1 MLSLREKAIKTFFA
15 KNREISAKREAYW
28 KQQQL
33 LAEMPETIE
42 MPSQD
47 RIQSEFK
54 HCDELLKRDWFLN
67 PEDIEDLLND
77 VPDDICR
84 QVYELINENYESY
97 SYRVREVLAIG
108 EPLPYRG
115 KLKVRDL
122 SDHDMFEM
130 EREQNELKRIARD
143 QAWERYKEMFYDERP
158 HNDADNK
165 LKKIQASIEE
175 EKKKL
180 EAAKKKPKKYVAP
193 NARKVQ
199 PLDPEVKLI
208 QESIETLENELKQA
222 NKLIVQLNA
231 DWEYQQRRVFE
242 KDFFKVSML

>member
-1 MLSLREKAIKTFFA
+1 MLSPRKLALKHFFE
-15 KNREISAKREAYW
+15 KNRENSEKRKAYL

-33 LAEMPETIE
+33 LAEQPETIE
-42 MPSQD
+42 IPSQD
-47 RIQSEFK
+47 RVQSEFK
-54 HCDELLKRDWFLN
+54 HCHELLKRDWFLN

-122 SDHDMFEM
+122 TNHDLFEM
-130 EREQNELKRIARD
+130 EKQQNELKRIARD

-165 LKKIQASIEE
+165 LRKIQASIDE

-193 NARKVQ
+193 NARKTQ
-199 PLDPEVKLI
+199 PLDPEMKLI
-208 QESIETLENELKQA
+208 QDTIETLENELKEA
-222 NKLIVQLNA
+222 NKIIVQLNA
-231 DWEYQQRRVFE
+231 DWEYQQRRIFE